1 MEGILF
7 KIEAKDNFSNV
18 TSKAK
23 TEIQEIGGTA
33 NESSTSVNNFGSKMT
48 SLVGITTAVVAG
60 VAAVGAAMYKLVQT
74 YGEAE
79 QVQLKFNF
87 AMQQFGVSANMQMK
101 LEQLASN
108 TQKLIGLSDEATK
121 EAAAYGLQMG
131 IESQYIERAT
141 KAAINL
147 SLALGIDLN
156 SAMRM
161 LARGTEG
168 NIGAL
173 GRYIPALSNLNL
185 ESANTEQILA
195 AVESRV
201 GGISEAMAGS
211 VVANT
216 NRLKETFGD
225 LKEEIGR
232 GLAPAINS
240 ITSELSRL
248 IEKMTQ
254 AIKQTN
260 DYAEIQK
267 TATFQALYAAQSQ
280 AVYEKAIK
288 EGWIG
293 DFTRLSVELEKVRQR
308 VAAEVNKWNAYQ
320 SGVKTETTTE
330 TPTIVENAIITELKA
345 QIKAL
350 EAKVK
355 DLQKQID
362 NLKTTGGITGTEY
375 FLPMTD
381 VWDFWLGNMNDEFV
395 YIIEETAN
403 NIEEVVENI
412 QRTFGNAEEL
422 APEENT
428 GTNEVGNILS
438 TITGFDFSSIEG
450 FLVSLVMATDTI
462 QMIGGLIQPLIT
474 MVSSVLY
481 PVLVAL
487 IPLFDLV
494 YSILGPLLKLFV
506 PILAVLAAIV
516 NNLIETFKA
525 FGLLVY
531 YIVTFQWGKLGSIKP
546 NYMTTADINAII
558 ATANAGISGA
568 TTTTTTGTGAS
579 YTAAATYHI
588 NVYVN
593 TAALVGD
600 TGIDEFAMLI
610 WEKINLAKER
620 E

>member
-18 TSKAK
+18 TSQAK
-23 TEIQEIGGTA
+23 SEIKEIGGTA
-33 NESSTSVNNFGSKMT
+33 NESSTSVSNFGSKMT

-60 VAAVGAAMYKLVQT
+60 VAAVGTAMYKLVQV

-79 QVQLKFNF
+79 QVQIKFNF
-87 AMQQFGVSANMQMK
+87 AMQQFNIGLTTQRQ
-101 LEQLASN
+101 LEQLAVDM
-108 TQKLIGLSDEATK
+108 QKLVGISDETTK
-121 EAAAYGLQMG
+121 SVIALGLQMG
-131 IESQYIERAT
+131 IESEHIERAT
-141 KAAINL
+141 KVAIDL
-147 SLALGIDLN
+147 SMALGVNLET
-156 SAMRM
+156 AMRM

-173 GRYIPALSNLNL
+173 SRYIPALRELNL
-185 ESANTEQILA
+185 ESASTEEILN
-195 AVESRV
+195 AVEQRV
-201 GGISEAMAGS
+201 GGISEMMSGS
-211 VVANT
+211 VLAHT
-216 NRLKETFGD
+216 NRLKESFGD

-232 GLAPAINS
+232 GLAPAINDLVGG
-240 ITSELSRL
+240 LSDL
-248 IEKMTQ
+248 IEKMTEV
-254 AIKQTN
+254 IKQNN
-260 DYAEIQK
+260 DFAEIQK
-267 TATFQALYAAQSQ
+267 SAAYQALYAAQSQ

-293 DFTRLSVELEKVRQR
+293 NSLKLGNELEKVRQR

-320 SGVKTETTTE
+320 EAQLKNSSSKDNTKDETKNGAGDKSTAKKIE
-330 TPTIVENAIITELKA
+330 T
-345 QIKAL
+345 
-350 EAKVK
+350 
-355 DLQKQID
+355 
-362 NLKTTGGITGTEY
+362 Y
-375 FLPMTD
+375 FLPIPDIFKFYMNNMYQDFIYICESTASQVSDSVVEVIESDAYDLMT
-381 VWDFWLGNMNDEFV
+381 ETEE
-395 YIIEETAN
+395 IIKNHYKQVKEETAPTETA
-403 NIEEVVENI
+403 IEEGFDTSGFASSI
-412 QRTFGNAEEL
+412 FGL
-422 APEENT
+422 
-428 GTNEVGNILS
+428 
-438 TITGFDFSSIEG
+438 DFSSIEG

-462 QMIGGLIQPLIT
+462 RMIGGLIQPLII
-474 MVSSVLY
+474 MVSSILY

-516 NNLIETFKA
+516 NNMIETLKA

-531 YIVTFQWGKLGSIKP
+531 YIVTFQWGKISSIKP
-546 NYMTTADINAII
+546 NYMTTSDINAII
-558 ATANAGISGA
+558 ATANAGITGA

-593 TAALVGD
+593 TAALVGND
-600 TGIDEFAMLI
+600 GIDEFAMLI